1 MNPNINPS
9 PYASPPPAPT
19 HQKKKMTPAKWVAIF
34 VPIGIIVLAL
44 TVFVTVY
51 TGISVANTILKQVA
65 KTEQYEVAFDY
76 LLESDILTQI
86 ETEDTTITLTGYQ
99 SSILNHTAKYT
110 FTFKTEKARYI
121 IVVRDDGNGL
131 YVSEDE
137 CQYRRYLAKAS
148 HLTYGFI

>member
-51 TGISVANTILKQVA
+51 TGIAVANTILKQVA

-137 CQYRRYLAKAS
+137 CQYNLR
-148 HLTYGFI
+148 INP